1 MDTGSHLMF
10 GVTLAGL
17 ACLEPAVAQEPALAH
32 AILAGTLIGS
42 HAPDFDT
49 LARLRG
55 YANYVRVHRGITHS
69 LPALF
74 IWPVLLSL

>member
-1 MDTGSHLMF
+1 MDTGSHLLF

-17 ACLEPAVAQEPALAH
+17 ACLEPAIVHEPALAH

-49 LARLRG
+49 VTRLKG
-55 YANYVRVHRGITHS
+55 
-69 LPALF
+69 
-74 IWPVLLSL
+74 VLLRT